1 MKEFALLT
9 LNFKK
14 HFRFKSIESVFY
26 IADQAFYNLFSFVLI
41 VILART
47 LPAAPFGHFTYAYYL
62 FPFLSIIQ
70 HAVVQMPLMNQSG
83 KYGNETD
90 SYFIANLVLSF
101 SLGIGVSIIF
111 ASILL
116 LIKISLVDSI
126 LFSLFYFLFQFF
138 EILRRI
144 LIVQKKKIRL
154 LFADIIR
161 FVIPV
166 FLLFSLNQST
176 NILLILILGFLFL
189 NIVIFPY
196 NILSSYRSSL
206 TLFFWTENWR
216 FGRWIILNNIAQN
229 LSSNLF
235 LYLGVV
241 LLTTDELV
249 QLNAPRVVLGLG
261 SILFLSMENVY
272 TPKLHLK
279 EGQLDKLQRQV
290 GWIVKDFQFFLIL
303 FYSLLLFV
311 LFVQGMLA
319 QYLFKIP
326 SKDSIMWAYVCVL
339 ALSGLYRPIL
349 IVLRHSGLDREL
361 YKASVFSLIAVLI
374 FTYPVMSHFGL
385 LGAIVMM
392 LLLPLYNLFV
402 GLSIM
407 KKFDDKSFT

>member
-14 HFRFKSIESVFY
+14 LFRLKSTESIFY

-47 LPAAPFGHFTYAYYL
+47 LPAAPFGYFTYAYYL

-70 HAVVQMPLMNQSG
+70 HAVVQMPLMNLSG
-83 KYGNETD
+83 RYGHETN
-90 SYFIANLVLSF
+90 SYFMANLVLSF

-116 LIKISLVDSI
+116 IIKTSFVDSI

-144 LIVQKKKIRL
+144 LIVEKRKIRL

-161 FVIPV
+161 FILPV
-166 FLLFSLNQST
+166 SLLFSLSQST
-176 NILLILILGFLFL
+176 NILLILIIGFIFL
-189 NIVIFPY
+189 NIFIFPY
-196 NILSSYRSSL
+196 YIIYSYKSSL
-206 TLFFWTENWR
+206 MLFFWTRNWR
-216 FGRWIILNNIAQN
+216 FGRWIIVNNIAQN

-249 QLNAPRVVLGLG
+249 YLNAPRVVLGLG
-261 SILFLSMENVY
+261 SILFLGMENIY
-272 TPKLHLK
+272 TPKLHGIEEK
-279 EGQLDKLQRQV
+279 RNKLLRQV
-290 GWIVKDFQFFLIL
+290 MWIAKDFRFFLVI
-303 FYSLLLFV
+303 FYALLLFV
-311 LFVQGMLA
+311 IFVHGRIAQFLFN
-319 QYLFKIP
+319 IP
-326 SKDSIMWAYVCVL
+326 SKDSIMWAYICVL

-361 YKASVFSLIAVLI
+361 YKASLYSLIATLI
-374 FTYPVMSHFGL
+374 LTYPIMSHFGL
-385 LGAIVMM
+385 TGAIFMM
-392 LLLPLYNLFV
+392 LLLPFYNLLV
-402 GLSIM
+402 GVSIM
-407 KKFDDKSFT
+407 NKFDEKSFR